1 MKFYVA
7 LSLKEQKPDIIV
19 MHAGG
24 NDISYKNKGNV
35 NMNELADNI
44 ISLAM
49 ICRDFRDPDVVISEV
64 LRKKQSNERI
74 MYK

>member
-1 MKFYVA
+1 
-7 LSLKEQKPDIIV
+7 